1 MLLLLLVLPQLLQVP
16 SLKVDVRRHGPL
28 AERSGAV
35 TTTDKFE
42 RDERPVSRSMAFWD
56 ALTRASGAVSGIP
69 THMKEQG
76 RWDG

>member
-1 MLLLLLVLPQLLQVP
+1 VP
-16 SLKVDVRRHGPL
+16 NLKVNVRRHGPL
-28 AERSGAV
+28 ATSSGAV

-42 RDERPVSRSMAFWD
+42 RNERPVSRSRAFRD

-69 THMKEQG
+69 MHMKGWG